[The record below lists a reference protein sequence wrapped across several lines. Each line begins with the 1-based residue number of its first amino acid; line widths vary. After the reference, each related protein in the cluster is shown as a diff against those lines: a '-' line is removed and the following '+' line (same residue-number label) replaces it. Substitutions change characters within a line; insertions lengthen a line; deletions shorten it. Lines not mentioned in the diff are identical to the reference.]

1 MAIIR
6 RYDEVLTTK
15 ASKVSLFQL
24 QEKIKRELEPELT
37 LLKNGIKEQSARI
50 VEQRDKFEQYTN
62 LISQELKAAVL
73 KQY

>member
-15 ASKVSLFQL
+15 ASKISLFQL

-37 LLKNGIKEQSARI
+37 LLKNGI
-50 VEQRDKFEQYTN
+50 
-62 LISQELKAAVL
+62 
-73 KQY
+73 